1 MEAENIVDKKEL
13 KGLPIW
19 ACILLFIVV
28 FFVFMLLYS
37 ALIQGFLS
45 LVLGVEARHPGIV
58 GYILQE
64 TGMLLTALTSA
75 VIMLRFERRPFSD
88 LGLSVKG
95 HARGLWYGLLIAVL
109 FYLVGFGLSL
119 LLGEIEVTGFKFEPV
134 NLLGSWVFFLLV
146 ALFEEIL
153 MRGYI
158 LGRLL
163 HTRMNKFLSL
173 FISSALF
180 ALLHIFNPEIDFLP
194 MLNLLLAGMLLGAS
208 YLLVL
213 FGFLL
218 AIANKLLMRHPTR
231 LIARQKLLLRIP
243 IMGSLMRGQKLT
255 QIFTI
260 LTLTQSAG
268 ISFLQGVE
276 SVRETMRC
284 PYWVQLLTQIQH
296 DISNGHPIWLA
307 LKNAG
312 EFSPLCLQLVRTGE
326 ASGSLDLMLDN
337 LAHHH
342 RDNTMALADNLA
354 ALLEPALLI
363 ITGGIIGTLVVAMYL
378 PIFHLGD
385 AMSGMG

>member
-1 MEAENIVDKKEL
+1 
-13 KGLPIW
+13 
-19 ACILLFIVV
+19 
-28 FFVFMLLYS
+28 MLLYS

-45 LVLGVEARHPGIV
+45 LVLGVETRHPGIV

-64 TGMLLTALTSA
+64 TGMLLAALTSA

-208 YLLVL
+208 YLYTKNLCFPISLHLFWNWIQGPVL
-213 FGFLL
+213 GYEVSGNNFISSMLTLHLPEDNVLNGGAFGFE
-218 AIANKLLMRHPTR
+218 
-231 LIARQKLLLRIP
+231 
-243 IMGSLMRGQKLT
+243 GSLICTVLMIVL
-255 QIFTI
+255 TI
-260 LTLTQSAG
+260 LIVWWGEKREAISLAVPQS
-268 ISFLQGVE
+268 
-276 SVRETMRC
+276 C
-284 PYWVQLLTQIQH
+284 
-296 DISNGHPIWLA
+296 
-307 LKNAG
+307 
-312 EFSPLCLQLVRTGE
+312 
-326 ASGSLDLMLDN
+326 
-337 LAHHH
+337 
-342 RDNTMALADNLA
+342 
-354 ALLEPALLI
+354 
-363 ITGGIIGTLVVAMYL
+363 
-378 PIFHLGD
+378 
-385 AMSGMG
+385 

>member
-45 LVLGVEARHPGIV
+45 LVLGVEARHPEIV

-180 ALLHIFNPEIDFLP
+180 ALL
-194 MLNLLLAGMLLGAS
+194 LAGMLLGAS
-208 YLLVL
+208 YLYTKNLCFPISLHLFWNWIQGPVL
-213 FGFLL
+213 GYEVSGNNFISSMLTLHLPEDNVLNGGAFGFE
-218 AIANKLLMRHPTR
+218 
-231 LIARQKLLLRIP
+231 
-243 IMGSLMRGQKLT
+243 GSLICTVLMIVL
-255 QIFTI
+255 TI
-260 LTLTQSAG
+260 LIVWWGEKREAISLAVPQS
-268 ISFLQGVE
+268 
-276 SVRETMRC
+276 C
-284 PYWVQLLTQIQH
+284 
-296 DISNGHPIWLA
+296 
-307 LKNAG
+307 
-312 EFSPLCLQLVRTGE
+312 
-326 ASGSLDLMLDN
+326 
-337 LAHHH
+337 
-342 RDNTMALADNLA
+342 
-354 ALLEPALLI
+354 
-363 ITGGIIGTLVVAMYL
+363 
-378 PIFHLGD
+378 
-385 AMSGMG
+385 

>member
-45 LVLGVEARHPGIV
+45 LVLGVEARHPG
-58 GYILQE
+58 
-64 TGMLLTALTSA
+64 
-75 VIMLRFERRPFSD
+75 IMLRFERRPFSD

-208 YLLVL
+208 YLYTKNLCFPISLHLFWNWIQGPVL
-213 FGFLL
+213 GYEVSGNNFISSMLTLHLPEDNVLNGGAFGFE
-218 AIANKLLMRHPTR
+218 
-231 LIARQKLLLRIP
+231 
-243 IMGSLMRGQKLT
+243 GSLICTVLMIVL
-255 QIFTI
+255 TI
-260 LTLTQSAG
+260 LIVWWGEKREAISLAVPQS
-268 ISFLQGVE
+268 
-276 SVRETMRC
+276 C
-284 PYWVQLLTQIQH
+284 
-296 DISNGHPIWLA
+296 
-307 LKNAG
+307 
-312 EFSPLCLQLVRTGE
+312 
-326 ASGSLDLMLDN
+326 
-337 LAHHH
+337 
-342 RDNTMALADNLA
+342 
-354 ALLEPALLI
+354 
-363 ITGGIIGTLVVAMYL
+363 
-378 PIFHLGD
+378 
-385 AMSGMG
+385 